1 MDTDLLLQ
9 LVINAVMIGTIY
21 VLVGLGLTLIFSIM
35 NVVNFAHGEM
45 YMLGGFLSYFV
56 FFRFFVEQLHVWIYL
71 AYFLT
76 LVLSVLF
83 LGAFGFV
90 IEKVI
95 FRPFRGDLL
104 AGLMVSLGLSMV
116 LQMGSALSFGVKDMD
131 VPSVFEGVLQVL
143 GASISKERVVIIFLA
158 VLIFLGLHLFIQR
171 TRFGLAMRA
180 VAQNKEAAQL
190 QGMNFATI
198 SSLGFAVGCALA
210 GVAGVLIVP
219 VAFVSPFVG
228 SGYLMKAFII
238 IIVGGMGSIPGC
250 ILAGLLLGLIE
261 SFGSF
266 YFSLHAAALIS
277 FAMIIAIL
285 ILRPQGLMGR
295 VEK

>member
-1 MDTDLLLQ
+1 MDTELLIQ

-45 YMLGGFLSYFV
+45 YMLGGFLTYFV
-56 FFRFFVEQLHVWIYL
+56 FFRFFVEQLHIWIYP
-71 AYFLT
+71 AYFIT
-76 LVLSVLF
+76 VVLAVLF
-83 LGAFGFV
+83 LGLFGFFL
-90 IEKVI
+90 EKAI

-116 LQMGSALSFGVKDMD
+116 LQMSSALSFGVRDLN
-131 VPSVFEGVLQVL
+131 VPSVFHGVIRIF
-143 GASISKERVVIIFLA
+143 GASMSKERVVVILLA
-158 VLIFLGLHLFIQR
+158 GLIFWGLHLFIQK
-171 TRFGLAMRA
+171 TRLGLAIRA
-180 VAQNKEAAQL
+180 IAQNKEAAQL

-198 SSLGFAVGCALA
+198 SSFGFAIGCALA

-228 SGYLMKAFII
+228 SGYLMKAFIL
-238 IIVGGMGSIPGC
+238 IIVGGMGSFPGC
-250 ILAGLLLGLIE
+250 VLAGLILGIIE

-266 YFSLHAAALIS
+266 YFSLHAAALLS
-277 FAMIIAIL
+277 FAMIIVIL
-285 ILRPQGLMGR
+285 IIRPQGLMGR